1 MNAAEPLAMPV
12 VSTLCVFCEDNN
24 TRKCIKCQRYYCILH
39 SSRISPQLCQDC
51 FASVSVIIDKYTKV
65 TEDYDASNDSI
76 VERKTSC
83 KRIRLDGPDYVW
95 YSVAVQQATDIELG
109 EVLEF
114 HKFMVSLIESLKTTR
129 EVTKLSLLRDEKIAV
144 LSTETTTRTKT
155 KKSVKQQKSP
165 KDILIASGI
174 NEDNPMFSIMLT
186 QMEAAL
192 KK

>member
-1 MNAAEPLAMPV
+1 
-12 VSTLCVFCEDNN
+12 
-24 TRKCIKCQRYYCILH
+24 
-39 SSRISPQLCQDC
+39 
-51 FASVSVIIDKYTKV
+51 
-65 TEDYDASNDSI
+65 
-76 VERKTSC
+76 
-83 KRIRLDGPDYVW
+83 
-95 YSVAVQQATDIELG
+95 
-109 EVLEF
+109 
-114 HKFMVSLIESLKTTR
+114 MVSLIESLKTTR